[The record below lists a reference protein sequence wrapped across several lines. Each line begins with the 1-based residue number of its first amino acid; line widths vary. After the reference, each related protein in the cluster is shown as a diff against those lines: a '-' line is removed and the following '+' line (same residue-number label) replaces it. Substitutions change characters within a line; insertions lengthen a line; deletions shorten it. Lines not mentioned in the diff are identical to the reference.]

1 MKHCAKKLLGLAFA
15 LALCLAVGG
24 TALAETPESADVPAA
39 LPEQEMLAFE
49 PYAAPAAGEKTID
62 RFATDGYTV
71 TIPTTV
77 TFNSGENKKDLT
89 VKAKLK
95 QYRTLNIG
103 IESTNNWKLKY
114 QGAAEGTTTPEVD
127 YILSENDD
135 GEMLGSHYWRYIKT
149 AGSTKDLLVFAVA
162 QPSAGTTGAD
172 ALNWHQDISAKL
184 PITVPTPSQ
193 ATMSGTY
200 SDTLTFT
207 FNLDKQC
214 VTYTINV
221 YEQKL
226 ERTNT
231 GTHITAVNVVDAS
244 GNVTDTTSVPKE
256 TYVLEYGC
264 EDVWGAPLSTAVD
277 SYRWTR
283 PRPESDN
290 GEDERCW
297 EALSRTLTPKADFN
311 ANNKTQ
317 TINLNLVRKWCWLDV
332 NGITNKGSCAD
343 CGKSGNQGSS
353 IGSFVNIR
361 VSADDGAT
369 WSDWFW
375 YSKGD
380 DYWGTFPYGTEFQL
394 GLHRVK
400 DGYAYDEDAD
410 GKVAIYANGVLT
422 NTQSK
427 DTSPDGRTRYRVY
440 KGKLTGEPFD
450 TALYNTTGG
459 GNVHEGAGSKDLP
472 RYCYNPCYVNG
483 ITYYANDDDCGGGRE
498 DTNNYHGAHTSFK
511 YTDGMPLADPMD
523 KDTGCAFTAPEGKVF
538 AGWSTTKDYTA
549 GQTLYAAN
557 VDESSV
563 DWLDKTN
570 ESNHDTLPTGDGQT
584 KCRVL
589 YAIWGY
595 KTDIKIAFENKFGS
609 TDKNASGVFETVQ
622 KRGFEYEQTLKTDM
636 VVIPGQTLTLKMDD
650 ANVTAAIDTATNAVG
665 GGATKEKIW
674 DLEKEYTITV
684 PENKATMPR
693 FEILRKRYLLNVM
706 AVLSTTGGVT
716 FKPLA
721 SIDEAEQYG
730 KFHVKSNGS
739 YQTKGDVNKVSVYQ
753 WLRNYGGSY
762 EVCEVEAN
770 PGYKFTGFIV
780 TSASGHPT
788 TAGDGKTI
796 TDTLT
801 GKNSGI
807 GYFDGDSTTY
817 DGDTIYVVFKKDT
830 VTFDFNGGKNQENE
844 TQTEVQYVPG
854 SYIPQMSLQRTGTSS
869 FKGWSVNETETP
881 GETIYYPNITQLKD
895 IQWKDSENKVLYA
908 RWSNST
914 VSCNIKIQ
922 FENEKG
928 YTDSSATVHEGGSM
942 DDATHT
948 YSVTLENQNVVP
960 GGSWT
965 LDLSDP
971 AVPAKVKKAIEDATT
986 EAKSAANDTDT
997 TTADNMFKYKVWKL
1011 AEKFVKQGDCSIK
1024 VPSSVTD
1031 GQTLTLKIKRR
1042 RYLLSVL
1049 STDADTGRIADL
1061 VTKDEEKYGTFNVT
1075 VNGTKEAEKK
1085 SFYQCGWNYGASYTV
1100 SNVSAVKEF
1109 NSMDMLIL
1117 KSLAE
1122 GDNVTAYASNLKVNL
1137 KGTAPSYSSYVTE
1150 KQKEIH
1156 YYRTDGTILQDSG
1169 GDPVRVI
1176 FYNTTATAK
1185 PRPSLAPAKKAL
1197 TLRYHANF
1205 DPNEELDLD
1214 LDPNPLLDDMDDTF
1228 GFDPDPLPEDVD
1240 DVLEGAVKIV
1250 SYQPGEDVVL
1260 RNCMFKR
1267 GGYVFVGWNTEPD
1280 GTGKGY
1286 EVNGVPITDWAAGDT
1301 VDLYAQWKKPGHLKP
1316 VVDDEPFVP
1325 ADPDTPPEWVD
1336 DVFGV
1341 DPAQPEGLD
1350 DAFGVDPAAQPD
1362 ALDDAFGVDP
1372 DPLPD
1377 ELDDAFSV

>member
-24 TALAETPESADVPAA
+24 TALAQTPESANVPDT
-39 LPEQEMLAFE
+39 LPEQEMLAYE
-49 PYAAPAAGEKTID
+49 PYAAPATGEKTID

-77 TFNSGENKKDLT
+77 TFNSGENKGELE

-103 IESTNNWKLKY
+103 IESPNNWKLKY

-127 YILSENDD
+127 YILSENDA

-226 ERTNT
+226 ETNNENNT
-231 GTHITAVNVVDAS
+231 PHVKAVNRVDTT
-244 GNVTDTTSVPKE
+244 GQLTDTTSEPKE

-277 SYRWTR
+277 SYTWTR

-297 EALSRTLTPKADFN
+297 EALSRTLTPKADFD

-317 TINLNLVRKWCWLDV
+317 TINLNLVRKLYWLDV
-332 NGITNKGSCAD
+332 NGATDYTNEYAT
-343 CGKSGNQGSS
+343 GNQGNK
-353 IGSFVNIR
+353 IAGFVDMQ
-361 VSADDGAT
+361 VSVDGQDWT
-369 WSDWFW
+369 DWF
-375 YSKGD
+375 YQPGGD
-380 DYWGTFPYGTEFQL
+380 DYWGQFPYGIHFKL
-394 GLHRVK
+394 GFHHVK
-400 DGYAYDEDAD
+400 NGYVYDTQGGTLSEN
-410 GKVAIYANGVLT
+410 GFRIIANNV
-422 NTQSK
+422 
-427 DTSPDGRTRYRVY
+427 DTHTTYSELSSDKKTTYYVY
-440 KGKLTGEPFD
+440 EGTLTGAWTD
-450 TALYNTTGG
+450 TVDGG
-459 GNVHEGAGSKDLP
+459 KK
-472 RYCYNPCYVNG
+472 RYCYIPCYKKG
-483 ITYYANDDDCGGGRE
+483 ITYFANGGGGGTESVNTGNLPRTNVLYNAT
-498 DTNNYHGAHTSFK
+498 DTLKSPNQLLITPPA
-511 YTDGMPLADPMD
+511 GM
-523 KDTGCAFTAPEGKVF
+523 TF
-538 AGWSTTKDYTA
+538 AGWSTKPNYTTGTA
-549 GQTLYAAN
+549 LYTTEQTVSDVTWELYTDADNRPQLGGAR
-557 VDESSV
+557 
-563 DWLDKTN
+563 
-570 ESNHDTLPTGDGQT
+570 DTEM
-584 KCRVL
+584 REL
-589 YAIWGY
+589 YAIWKY
-595 KTDIKIAFENKFGS
+595 PCTVKVQFG
-609 TDKNASGVFETVQ
+609 GET
-622 KRGFEYEQTLKTDM
+622 GWTTWDETLQTF
-636 VVIPGQTLTLKMDD
+636 
-650 ANVTAAIDTATNAVG
+650 
-665 GGATKEKIW
+665 
-674 DLEKEYTITV
+674 
-684 PENKATMPR
+684 PENKQGGDSFGTAVELGTAYAYRNASLTVSATENTAVWNALQNAINAETSTIAGAAQPEKVWQLKTEYT
-693 FEILRKRYLLNVM
+693 FNSTSPEVTIQIKRKRYLLNVIP
-706 AVLSTTGGVT
+706 ALLQSDGS
-716 FKPLA
+716 
-721 SIDEAEQYG
+721 SITPAGDKSQATQYG
-730 KFHVKSNGS
+730 KFDLESCGRPQSLEGKFS
-739 YQTKGDVNKVSVYQ
+739 YYQ
-753 WLRNYGGSY
+753 WMRNYGGSY
-762 EVCEVEAN
+762 RIYNVEAN
-770 PGYKFTGFIV
+770 PEYQFAFFRVIESNAPVNKEG
-780 TSASGHPT
+780 TSYSS
-788 TAGDGKTI
+788 
-796 TDTLT
+796 TLT
-801 GKNSGI
+801 GKNSNI
-807 GYFDGDSTTY
+807 SYFGGDGTPY
-817 DGDTIYVVFKKDT
+817 DGDTIYVVFKQDT
-830 VTFDFNGGKNQENE
+830 VTFDFNGGKNQDGK
-844 TQTEVQYVPG
+844 TKTEMQYVPG
-854 SYIPQMSLQRTGTSS
+854 SYIPQMSLQSNGTSS
-869 FKGWSVNETETP
+869 FKGWSVNQTETP
-881 GETIYYPNITQLKD
+881 GETIYHPNITQLKD
-895 IQWKDSENKVLYA
+895 IRWTDPENKVLYA

-928 YTDSSATVHEGGSM
+928 YTDSSATVHEGGIM
-942 DDATHT
+942 NDTT

-965 LDLSDP
+965 LDLSDA

-986 EAKSAANDTDT
+986 EAKSAAEDTDT
-997 TTADNMFKYKVWKL
+997 TTQKDDFKYKVWKL
-1011 AEKFVKQGDCSIK
+1011 ADNFVKQGDCSIT
-1024 VPSSVTD
+1024 VPADVTA
-1031 GQTLTLKIKRR
+1031 GKTLTLKIKRR

-1049 STDADTGRIADL
+1049 STDANTGEIADL

-1075 VNGTKEAEKK
+1075 VNGTKEADKK

-1100 SNVSAVKEF
+1100 SNVSAVKGF

-1117 KSLAE
+1117 KSLAKR
-1122 GDNVTAYASNLKVNL
+1122 DNVTAYDSNLKVNL
-1137 KGTAPSYSSYVTE
+1137 NEAAPSYSSYVTE
-1150 KQKEIH
+1150 KQKAIH
-1156 YYRTDGTILQDSG
+1156 YYRTDGSILQDSG

-1176 FYNTTATAK
+1176 FYNTTATAR
-1185 PRPSLAPAKKAL
+1185 PRPSLAPAKKTL

-1240 DVLEGAVKIV
+1240 DVLEGAVKTV

-1341 DPAQPEGLD
+1341 DPAQPEELD
-1350 DAFGVDPAAQPD
+1350 DAFGADPAAQPD

-1372 DPLPD
+1372 ALPD
-1377 ELDDAFSV
+1377 ELDDAFGV